1 MPGCLPDSSPWSHWH
16 MYSKEWTTRVLWKVF
31 WVGKSLP
38 WIPSVIVPVV
48 ERGFWPLNSKFSHE
62 MLRSNWG
69 MSSLGRFSS
78 YIGTNCQKS
87 VFEVFDICKLFSLGL
102 WNCLCAKVTLCS
114 LLNVWIWICRF
125 LIYKVNLL
133 CGYDRVKSICWII
146 VLAFRLFF
154 RKIISV
160 FWDNDDRIY
169 VCVLYSNINYSNKGQ
184 IKRAIYLFSQ
194 TKTCRDLQ
202 VAQMSVSQ
210 QASTTR
216 WILVLP
222 SHVFSHHSAERSI
235 RRLMP

>member
-1 MPGCLPDSSPWSHWH
+1 METALSYLPLSNWWTLPLREQQAVFHDRAWANKGKKCMQGCLPDSSPWSHWH

-38 WIPSVIVPVV
+38 WIPSVIVPIV

-69 MSSLGRFSS
+69 MSSLGRISS

-102 WNCLCAKVTLCS
+102 WNCLCAKVTSCS

-133 CGYDRVKSICWII
+133 CGYDRVKSYLLNYCACFQT
-146 VLAFRLFF
+146 VL
-154 RKIISV
+154 
-160 FWDNDDRIY
+160 
-169 VCVLYSNINYSNKGQ
+169 
-184 IKRAIYLFSQ
+184 
-194 TKTCRDLQ
+194 
-202 VAQMSVSQ
+202 
-210 QASTTR
+210 
-216 WILVLP
+216 
-222 SHVFSHHSAERSI
+222 
-235 RRLMP
+235 